1 MNRSNSE
8 SDDGPLLEKSD
19 FYNKDITMVIDD
31 LQSNYPVGLQPNEI
45 DKRLQA
51 HGYNE
56 VTLKPVP
63 KWLILLRQF
72 NSVIIY
78 ILIAAA
84 VLTLLMGHYSDAVVI
99 GLVVVVN
106 ALIGYIQEVNASNA
120 LDKIK
125 NMLSV
130 EATVIRDG
138 ERFDVPARELV
149 PGDLIYLEAGDN
161 VPADLRIIDA
171 DNLRIQESSLTGE
184 SDSVLKNE
192 STLDGKVPLAERV
205 NMAYASTSVTNGSAT
220 GMVVDTGINTQIG
233 QISKSVANVSGDKS
247 PLTRELDRLG
257 NGISWVIIIIA
268 LLVFT
273 LGWILNI
280 YELPTLVMAIIAM
293 IVGSVPEG
301 LPAATS
307 IILATGVQKLTK
319 KNAIIKTLPA
329 AETLGAV
336 DIIASDKT
344 GTLTKN
350 EMTIQDIVIGMKHY
364 TVTGTGYTPVGD
376 ILYDGNP
383 VDVAQDQQLAMFLT
397 MGHQANDTFLTE
409 EDGVWNINGEPT
421 DASFLSTYYKAF
433 GKKEPQLKEIDRI
446 PFDSDYRYMARL
458 SENQQQERFIAI
470 KGSPDKLFDL
480 AANDEKFDRQYWSDL
495 ASQFARVGKRVI
507 AVGYINVEQNVAEV
521 SHDRLQKY
529 GINFLGLAAI
539 IDPPRPEVIDAI
551 TNMRQAGIH
560 VKMITGDS
568 SGTAKA
574 IGQQL
579 GLAEDIQ
586 VITGSEVDNLS
597 DDQLAQVVT
606 NYDVFARTTPQDK
619 LRIISA
625 YQANSLVTAMTGD
638 GVNDAPALK
647 KADIGVAMGIKGT
660 DVAKDSADMVLAN
673 DDFSTIKTAIEQGRR
688 LYDNIRK
695 TILYLLPTSF
705 AEGLIV
711 VFSILLQ
718 QTMPMTAIQLL
729 WINMV
734 SALTLQL
741 AFIFEPAEPGIMN
754 RPPRKTTE
762 KLMNHHDVFQ
772 MIYVSVIIAAGAL
785 AVFELFDNLV
795 GFSVASTM
803 AVNTIIFGK
812 IFYLFNIRTEAPVLS
827 KSFWTNPMAFGAIGL
842 MIILQIVFTYVPFM
856 NDIFSTGPLSLIDWV
871 IVIVIGL
878 LVLIITEL
886 DKYQRAKRSMVTKFN
901 K

>member
-8 SDDGPLLEKSD
+8 SDDGPLPKKSD
-19 FYNKDITMVIDD
+19 FYNQDLTQVVVD
-31 LQSNYPVGLQPNEI
+31 LQSSYPTGLQTNEI
-45 DKRLQA
+45 DERLRA

-56 VTLKPVP
+56 VTLKSVP
-63 KWLILLRQF
+63 KWLIFLRQF

-78 ILIAAA
+78 ILIVAAI
-84 VLTLLMGHYSDAVVI
+84 LTLLMGHYSDAVVI
-99 GLVVVVN
+99 GLVVIVN

-138 ERFDVPARELV
+138 ERFDVPARDLV
-149 PGDLIYLEAGDN
+149 PGDLVYLEAGDN
-161 VPADLRIIDA
+161 VPADLRILDA

-192 STLDGKVPLAERV
+192 SALEGKVPLAERV

-220 GMVVDTGINTQIG
+220 GMVVATGIDTQIG
-233 QISKSVANVSGDKS
+233 QISQSVADVSGDKS

-257 NGISWVIIIIA
+257 NGISWVIVIIA
-268 LLVFT
+268 LLVFV
-273 LGWILNI
+273 LGWVLNI

-307 IILATGVQKLTK
+307 IILATGVRKLTK
-319 KNAIIKTLPA
+319 KDAIVKTLPA

-350 EMTIQDIVIGMKHY
+350 EMTIQDIVTDKKHY
-364 TVTGTGYTPVGD
+364 TITGTGYAPEGD
-376 ILYDGNP
+376 ILCDGTP
-383 VDVAQDQQLAMFLT
+383 VDVTQDDQLVKFLM

-409 EDGVWNINGEPT
+409 EDGIWDINGEPT
-421 DASFLSTYYKAF
+421 DASFLSAYYKAF
-433 GKKEPQLKEIDRI
+433 GQNEPELKEIDRM

-458 SENQQQERFIAI
+458 AENQQQERFIAI
-470 KGSPDKLFDL
+470 KGSPDKLFSL
-480 AANDEKFDRQYWSDL
+480 AAHDENFDHQYWSDL
-495 ASQFARVGKRVI
+495 STKFAQSGKRVI
-507 AVGYINVEQNVAEV
+507 AVGYIDVEQNVAEV
-521 SHDRLQKY
+521 THDTFAAY

-551 TNMRQAGIH
+551 ADMRQAGIH

-568 SGTAKA
+568 PDTAKA

-586 VITGSEVDNLS
+586 VITGSKVENLS
-597 DDQLAQVVT
+597 DNQLAQIVT

-619 LRIISA
+619 LRIIAA
-625 YQANSLVTAMTGD
+625 YQANNLVTAMTGD

-754 RPPRKTTE
+754 RPPRQTTE
-762 KLMNHHDVFQ
+762 KLMNRHDIFQ
-772 MIYVSVIIAAGAL
+772 MMYVSVIIAAGSL
-785 AVFELFDNLV
+785 VVFELFDNSV

-812 IFYLFNIRTEAPVLS
+812 IFYLFNIRTEASVWS

-842 MIILQIVFTYVPFM
+842 MVMLQIVFTYVPFM
-856 NDIFSTGPLSLIDWV
+856 NAIFSTEALSLSNWFV
-871 IVIVIGL
+871 VIVIGL
-878 LVLIITEL
+878 IVLIITEL
-886 DKYQRAKRSMVTKFN
+886 DKYRRVER
-901 K
+901 

>member
-8 SDDGPLLEKSD
+8 SDDGPLLNKSD
-19 FYNKDITMVIDD
+19 FYNQDWSQVIDD
-31 LQSNYPVGLQPNEI
+31 LQSNYPAGLQSNEI
-45 DKRLQA
+45 DERLRA

-56 VTLKPVP
+56 VTLKSVP

-78 ILIAAA
+78 ILIVAAA
-84 VLTLLMGHYSDAVVI
+84 LTMLMGHYSDAVVI
-99 GLVVVVN
+99 GLVVIVN

-149 PGDLIYLEAGDN
+149 PGDLVYLEAGDN
-161 VPADLRIIDA
+161 VPADLRILDA

-184 SDSVLKNE
+184 SDSVLKDE
-192 STLDGKVPLAERV
+192 STLTGKVPLAERV

-220 GMVVDTGINTQIG
+220 GMVVATGIDTQIG
-233 QISKSVANVSGDKS
+233 QISQSVADVSGEKS

-257 NGISWVIIIIA
+257 NGISWVIIIVA
-268 LLVFT
+268 LLVFI
-273 LGWILNI
+273 LGWVLNI

-319 KNAIIKTLPA
+319 KDAIVKTLPA

-350 EMTIQDIVIGMKHY
+350 EMTIQDIVIDKKHY
-364 TVTGTGYTPVGD
+364 TITGTGYAPVGD

-383 VDVAQDQQLAMFLT
+383 VDVAQDQQLEMFLT

-409 EDGVWNINGEPT
+409 EDGVWDINGEPT
-421 DASFLSTYYKAF
+421 DASFLSAYYKAF
-433 GKKEPQLKEIDRI
+433 GQKEPQLKEIDRM

-458 SENQQQERFIAI
+458 AENKQQERFIAI

-495 ASQFARVGKRVI
+495 ASQFAQSGKRVI

-521 SHDRLQKY
+521 THDTLQKY

-539 IDPPRPEVIDAI
+539 IDPPRPEVIEAI

-568 SGTAKA
+568 PDTAKA

-579 GLAEDIQ
+579 GLAENIQ
-586 VITGSEVDNLS
+586 VITGSEVENLS
-597 DDQLAQVVT
+597 DDQLAQIVT

-619 LRIISA
+619 LRIIAA
-625 YQANSLVTAMTGD
+625 YQANNLVTAMTGD

-741 AFIFEPAEPGIMN
+741 AFIFEPAEPGIMK

-762 KLMNHHDVFQ
+762 KLMNRHDVFQ

-785 AVFELFDNLV
+785 VVFEVFDNSV

-812 IFYLFNIRTEAPVLS
+812 IFYLFNIRTEASVLS

-842 MIILQIVFTYVPFM
+842 MVVLQIVFTYVPFM
-856 NDIFSTGPLSLIDWV
+856 NNIFSTGPLSLFDWV
-871 IVIVIGL
+871 VVIVIGL
-878 LVLIITEL
+878 LVLVVAEL
-886 DKYQRAKRSMVTKFN
+886 DKYRRSKKMQVN
-901 K
+901 NI

>member
-8 SDDGPLLEKSD
+8 SDDGPLPKKSD
-19 FYNKDITMVIDD
+19 FYNQDLTQVVVD
-31 LQSNYPVGLQPNEI
+31 LQSSYPTGLQTNEI
-45 DKRLQA
+45 DERLRA

-56 VTLKPVP
+56 VTLKSVP
-63 KWLILLRQF
+63 KWLIFLRQF

-78 ILIAAA
+78 ILIVAAI
-84 VLTLLMGHYSDAVVI
+84 LTLLMGHYSDAVVI
-99 GLVVVVN
+99 GLVVIVN

-138 ERFDVPARELV
+138 ERFDVPARDLV
-149 PGDLIYLEAGDN
+149 PGDLVYLEAGDN
-161 VPADLRIIDA
+161 VPADLRILDA

-192 STLDGKVPLAERV
+192 SALEGKVPLAERV

-220 GMVVDTGINTQIG
+220 GMVVATGIDTQIG
-233 QISKSVANVSGDKS
+233 QISQSVADVSGDKS

-257 NGISWVIIIIA
+257 NGISWVIVIIA
-268 LLVFT
+268 LLVFV
-273 LGWILNI
+273 LGWVLNI

-307 IILATGVQKLTK
+307 IILATGVRKLTK
-319 KNAIIKTLPA
+319 KDAIVKTLPA

-350 EMTIQDIVIGMKHY
+350 EMTIQDIVTDKKHY
-364 TVTGTGYTPVGD
+364 TITGTGYAPEGD
-376 ILYDGNP
+376 ILCDGTP
-383 VDVAQDQQLAMFLT
+383 VDVTQDDQLVKFLM

-409 EDGVWNINGEPT
+409 EDGIWDINGEPT
-421 DASFLSTYYKAF
+421 DASFLSAYYKAF
-433 GKKEPQLKEIDRI
+433 GQNEPELKEIDRM

-458 SENQQQERFIAI
+458 AENQQQERFIAI
-470 KGSPDKLFDL
+470 KGSPDKLFSL
-480 AANDEKFDRQYWSDL
+480 AAHDENFDHQYWSDL
-495 ASQFARVGKRVI
+495 STKFAQSGKRVI
-507 AVGYINVEQNVAEV
+507 AVGYIDVEQNVAEV
-521 SHDRLQKY
+521 THDTLAAY

-551 TNMRQAGIH
+551 ADMRQAGIH

-568 SGTAKA
+568 PDTAKA

-586 VITGSEVDNLS
+586 VITGSKVENLS
-597 DDQLAQVVT
+597 DNQLAQIVT

-619 LRIISA
+619 LRIIAA
-625 YQANSLVTAMTGD
+625 YQANNLVTAMTGD

-754 RPPRKTTE
+754 RPPRQTTE
-762 KLMNHHDVFQ
+762 KLMNRHDIFQ
-772 MIYVSVIIAAGAL
+772 MMYVSVIIAAGSL
-785 AVFELFDNLV
+785 VVFELFDNSV

-812 IFYLFNIRTEAPVLS
+812 IFYLFNIRTEASVWS

-842 MIILQIVFTYVPFM
+842 MVMLQIVFTYVPFM
-856 NDIFSTGPLSLIDWV
+856 NAIFSTEALSLSNWFV
-871 IVIVIGL
+871 VIVIGL
-878 LVLIITEL
+878 IVLIITEL
-886 DKYQRAKRSMVTKFN
+886 DKYRRAKK
-901 K
+901 KY

>member
-1 MNRSNSE
+1 MNRSSSE
-8 SDDGPLLEKSD
+8 SDAGLLSKQSD
-19 FYNKDITMVIDD
+19 FYNQDWVQVIDD
-31 LQSNYPVGLQPNEI
+31 LQSNYPAGLQPHEI
-45 DKRLQA
+45 DKRLRI

-56 VTLKPVP
+56 VTLKSVP
-63 KWLILLRQF
+63 KWLIFLRQF

-78 ILIAAA
+78 ILIVAAA
-84 VLTLLMGHYSDAVVI
+84 LTLLMGHYSDAVVI
-99 GLVVVVN
+99 GLVVIVN

-130 EATVIRDG
+130 DATVLRNG

-149 PGDLIYLEAGDN
+149 PGDLVYLEAGDN
-161 VPADLRIIDA
+161 VPADLRIVDA
-171 DNLRIQESSLTGE
+171 DNLRVQESSLTGE
-184 SDSVLKNE
+184 ADSVLKDE
-192 STLDGKVPLAERV
+192 VVLVGKVPLAERG

-220 GMVVDTGINTQIG
+220 GIVVATGINTQIG
-233 QISKSVANVSGDKS
+233 QISKSVADVSGEKS
-247 PLTRELDRLG
+247 PLTRELNRLG
-257 NGISWVIIIIA
+257 NGISWVIIAVA
-268 LLVFT
+268 LLVFVF
-273 LGWILNI
+273 GWFLNI

-307 IILATGVQKLTK
+307 IILATGVKKLTK
-319 KNAIIKTLPA
+319 KDAIVKTLPA

-350 EMTIQDIVIGMKHY
+350 EMTIQDIVIAKKHY
-364 TVTGTGYTPVGD
+364 KVTGTGYAPVGE
-376 ILYDGNP
+376 ILYDGIP
-383 VDVAQDQQLAMFLT
+383 VDVTQDKQLEMFLT

-421 DASFLSTYYKAF
+421 DASFLSAYYKAF
-433 GKKEPQLKEIDRI
+433 GQKNPKLTEIDRI

-458 SENQQQERFIAI
+458 AENQRYERFIAI

-480 AANDEKFDRQYWSDL
+480 AEQNGNFDRQYWSEL
-495 ASQFARVGKRVI
+495 ASEFAQSGKRVI
-507 AVGYINVEQNVAEV
+507 AVGYIDVEQNVEEV
-521 SHDRLQKY
+521 THDTLQKY

-551 TNMRQAGIH
+551 TDMRQAGIY

-568 SGTAKA
+568 PDTAKA
-574 IGQQL
+574 IGKQL
-579 GLAEDIQ
+579 GLAENIQ
-586 VITGSEVDNLS
+586 VITGSDVEDLS
-597 DDQLAQVVT
+597 DAQLAEVVT
-606 NYDVFARTTPQDK
+606 KYDVFARTTPQDK
-619 LRIISA
+619 LRIIAA
-625 YQANSLVTAMTGD
+625 YQANNLVTAMTGD

-754 RPPRKTTE
+754 RSPRKTTE
-762 KLMNHHDVFQ
+762 KLMNRYDVFQ

-785 AVFELFDNLV
+785 VVFEWFDNLV
-795 GFSVASTM
+795 GFSIASTM

-812 IFYLFNIRTEAPVLS
+812 IFYLFNIRTADSVLS

-842 MIILQIVFTYVPFM
+842 MIILQIVFTYLPFM
-856 NDIFSTGPLSLIDWV
+856 NTIFSTGPLSLINWS
-871 IVIVIGL
+871 IVIAIGL
-878 LVLIITEL
+878 LVLVITEL
-886 DKYQRAKRSMVTKFN
+886 DKYRRLKKVDR
-901 K
+901 

>member
-8 SDDGPLLEKSD
+8 SDDGPLLNKSD
-19 FYNKDITMVIDD
+19 FYNQDWSQVIDD
-31 LQSNYPVGLQPNEI
+31 LQSNYPAGLQSNEI
-45 DKRLQA
+45 DERLRA

-56 VTLKPVP
+56 VTLKSVP

-78 ILIAAA
+78 ILIVAAA
-84 VLTLLMGHYSDAVVI
+84 LTMLMGHYSDAVVI
-99 GLVVVVN
+99 GLVVIVN

-149 PGDLIYLEAGDN
+149 PGDLVYLEAGDN
-161 VPADLRIIDA
+161 VPADLRILDA

-184 SDSVLKNE
+184 SDSVLKDE
-192 STLDGKVPLAERV
+192 STLTGKVPLAERV

-220 GMVVDTGINTQIG
+220 GMVVATGIDTQIG
-233 QISKSVANVSGDKS
+233 QISQSVADVSGEKS

-257 NGISWVIIIIA
+257 NGISWVIIIVA
-268 LLVFT
+268 LLVFI
-273 LGWILNI
+273 LGWVLNI

-319 KNAIIKTLPA
+319 KDAIVKTLPA

-350 EMTIQDIVIGMKHY
+350 EMTIQDIVIDKKHY
-364 TVTGTGYTPVGD
+364 TITGTGYAPVGD

-383 VDVAQDQQLAMFLT
+383 VDVAQDQQLEMFLM

-409 EDGVWNINGEPT
+409 EDGVWDINGEPT
-421 DASFLSTYYKAF
+421 DASFLSAYYKAF
-433 GKKEPQLKEIDRI
+433 GQKEPQLKEIDRM

-458 SENQQQERFIAI
+458 AENKQQERFIAI

-495 ASQFARVGKRVI
+495 ASQFAQSGKRVI

-521 SHDRLQKY
+521 THDTLQKY

-539 IDPPRPEVIDAI
+539 IDPPRPEVIEAI

-568 SGTAKA
+568 PDTAKA

-579 GLAEDIQ
+579 GLAENIQ
-586 VITGSEVDNLS
+586 VITGSEVENLS
-597 DDQLAQVVT
+597 DDQLAQIVT

-619 LRIISA
+619 LRIIAA
-625 YQANSLVTAMTGD
+625 YQANNLVTAMTGD

-762 KLMNHHDVFQ
+762 KLMNRHDVFQ

-785 AVFELFDNLV
+785 VVFEVFDNSV

-812 IFYLFNIRTEAPVLS
+812 IFYLFNIRTEASVLS

-842 MIILQIVFTYVPFM
+842 MVVLQIVFTYVPFM
-856 NDIFSTGPLSLIDWV
+856 NNIFSTGPLSLFDWV
-871 IVIVIGL
+871 VVIVIGL
-878 LVLIITEL
+878 LVLVVAEL
-886 DKYQRAKRSMVTKFN
+886 DKYRRSKKMQVN
-901 K
+901 NI

>member
-8 SDDGPLLEKSD
+8 SDDGPLLNKSD
-19 FYNKDITMVIDD
+19 FYNQDWSQVIDD
-31 LQSNYPVGLQPNEI
+31 LQSNYPAGLQSNEI
-45 DKRLQA
+45 DERLRA

-56 VTLKPVP
+56 VTLKSVP

-78 ILIAAA
+78 ILIVAAA
-84 VLTLLMGHYSDAVVI
+84 LTMLMGHYSDAVVI
-99 GLVVVVN
+99 GLVVIVN

-149 PGDLIYLEAGDN
+149 PGDLVYLEAGDN
-161 VPADLRIIDA
+161 VPADLRILDA

-184 SDSVLKNE
+184 SDSVLKDE
-192 STLDGKVPLAERV
+192 STLTGKVPLAERV

-220 GMVVDTGINTQIG
+220 GMVVATGIDTQIG
-233 QISKSVANVSGDKS
+233 QISQSVADVSGEKS

-257 NGISWVIIIIA
+257 NGISWVIIIVA
-268 LLVFT
+268 LLVFI
-273 LGWILNI
+273 LGWVLNI

-319 KNAIIKTLPA
+319 KDAIVKTLPA

-350 EMTIQDIVIGMKHY
+350 EMTIQDIVIDKKHY
-364 TVTGTGYTPVGD
+364 TITGTGYAPVGD

-383 VDVAQDQQLAMFLT
+383 VDVAQDQQLEMFLT

-409 EDGVWNINGEPT
+409 EDGVWDINGEPT
-421 DASFLSTYYKAF
+421 DASFLSAYYRAF
-433 GKKEPQLKEIDRI
+433 GQKEPQLKEIDRM

-458 SENQQQERFIAI
+458 AENKQQERFIAI

-495 ASQFARVGKRVI
+495 ASQFAQSGKRVI

-521 SHDRLQKY
+521 THDTLQKY

-539 IDPPRPEVIDAI
+539 IDPPRPEVIEAI

-568 SGTAKA
+568 PDTAKA

-579 GLAEDIQ
+579 GLAENIQ
-586 VITGSEVDNLS
+586 VITGSEVENLS
-597 DDQLAQVVT
+597 DDQLAQIVT

-619 LRIISA
+619 LRIIAA
-625 YQANSLVTAMTGD
+625 YQANNLVTAMTGD

-741 AFIFEPAEPGIMN
+741 AFIFEPAEPGIMK

-762 KLMNHHDVFQ
+762 KLMNRHDVFQ

-785 AVFELFDNLV
+785 VVFEVFDNSV

-812 IFYLFNIRTEAPVLS
+812 IFYLFNIRTEASVLS

-842 MIILQIVFTYVPFM
+842 MVVLQIVFTYVPFM
-856 NDIFSTGPLSLIDWV
+856 NNIFSTGPLSLFDWV
-871 IVIVIGL
+871 VVIVIGL
-878 LVLIITEL
+878 LVLVVAEL
-886 DKYQRAKRSMVTKFN
+886 DKYRRSKKMQVN
-901 K
+901 NI